1 MFKSVSVIALL
12 LAGVL
17 MGLILSG
24 RAQQPE
30 MIARG
35 PAPAAAP
42 AIEPVPPAAQPPQV
56 VGIAAPDF
64 TRVAAQTV
72 RAVTM

>member
-24 RAQQPE
+24 
-30 MIARG
+30 
-35 PAPAAAP
+35 
-42 AIEPVPPAAQPPQV
+42 
-56 VGIAAPDF
+56 
-64 TRVAAQTV
+64 TRDRSA
-72 RAVTM
+72 

>member
-24 RAQQPE
+24 RASEQP
-30 MIARG
+30 G
-35 PAPAAAP
+35 
-42 AIEPVPPAAQPPQV
+42 
-56 VGIAAPDF
+56 
-64 TRVAAQTV
+64 
-72 RAVTM
+72 